1 MWRKNN
7 MNDENQKSQK
17 ENWWKKKTRW
27 QKASFIISITLFVLS
42 LGFLS
47 TLLFAREIYGDD
59 FANKI
64 YGSEDISNG
73 FVVIKNAFMDA
84 GSKLI
89 ATVII
94 VFVSFAIYFVAN
106 FIIKLFSTGSKRAK
120 TTTSLIRSLLKYA
133 VILVA
138 IALILS
144 SWGLNVTGIVASIG
158 VLTLIIGLGC
168 QSLISDVISGLF
180 IVFDDYFSVG
190 DLIIID
196 GFRGYVEEIGLRA
209 VRINDK
215 VGNIKSI
222 NNSAITTCVN
232 LSRSLNAITV
242 TMDASYN
249 EDVERCEA
257 IFARELPKIKE
268 KIPQIVEGPTYKG
281 VSGFEGSGISFA
293 FSIMVKAEDRFQAN
307 RDFNR
312 EIYQMFVKNDI
323 LIPYTQITVNSADPT
338 NRPKATSDDIKL
350 SKQLISGQRSKKP
363 AAKKQKLRQ
372 KIAKAYQEA
381 LDETKDI

>member
-1 MWRKNN
+1 

-190 DLIIID
+190 DLVIID

-249 EDVERCEA
+249 EDIERCEA

>member
-1 MWRKNN
+1 

-144 SWGLNVTGIVASIG
+144 TWGLNVTGIVASIG

-190 DLIIID
+190 DLVIID

>member
-1 MWRKNN
+1 
-7 MNDENQKSQK
+7 MNEENQKDQK

-27 QKASFIISITLFVLS
+27 QKASFIISIVLFVLS
-42 LGFLS
+42 LAFLS
-47 TLLFAREIYGDD
+47 TLLFAREIYGND

-64 YGSEDISNG
+64 YGSEDIPNG
-73 FVVIKNAFMDA
+73 FIVIKNAFMDA

-94 VFVSFAIYFVAN
+94 VFVSFAIYFAAN

-144 SWGLNVTGIVASIG
+144 TWGLNVTGIVASIG

-168 QSLISDVISGLF
+168 QSLISDVVSGLF

-190 DLIIID
+190 DLVIID

-249 EDVERCEA
+249 EDIERCEA

-293 FSIMVKAEDRFQAN
+293 FGIMVKADDRFQAN

-323 LIPYTQITVNSADPT
+323 LIPYNQITVNSPDPT
-338 NRPKATSDDIKL
+338 DRPKATSDDIKL

>member
-144 SWGLNVTGIVASIG
+144 TWGLNVTGIVASIG

-190 DLIIID
+190 DLVIID

>member
-190 DLIIID
+190 DLVIID

>member
-1 MWRKNN
+1 

-17 ENWWKKKTRW
+17 ENWWKKKTKW
-27 QKASFIISITLFVLS
+27 QKASFIISIALFVLS
-42 LGFLS
+42 LAFLS

-64 YGSEDISNG
+64 YGSEDIPNG

-144 SWGLNVTGIVASIG
+144 TWGLNVTGIVASIG

-168 QSLISDVISGLF
+168 QSLISDVVSGLF
-180 IVFDDYFSVG
+180 IVFDDCFSVG
-190 DLIIID
+190 DLVIID

-249 EDVERCEA
+249 EDIERCEA
-257 IFARELPKIKE
+257 IFARELPKIKD

-372 KIAKAYQEA
+372 KIAKAYQEV

>member
-1 MWRKNN
+1 
-7 MNDENQKSQK
+7 MNEENQKDQK

-27 QKASFIISITLFVLS
+27 QKASFIISIVLFVLS
-42 LGFLS
+42 LVFLS
-47 TLLFAREIYGDD
+47 TLLFAREIYGND

-64 YGSEDISNG
+64 YGSEDIQNG

-94 VFVSFAIYFVAN
+94 VFVSFAIYFAAN

-144 SWGLNVTGIVASIG
+144 TWGLNVTGIVASIG

-168 QSLISDVISGLF
+168 QSLISDVVSGLF

-190 DLIIID
+190 DLVIID

-249 EDVERCEA
+249 EDIERCEA

-293 FSIMVKAEDRFQAN
+293 FGIMVKADDRFQAN

-323 LIPYTQITVNSADPT
+323 LIPYNQITVNSPDPT
-338 NRPKATSDDIKL
+338 DRPKATSDDIKL

>member
-1 MWRKNN
+1 

-17 ENWWKKKTRW
+17 ENWWKKKTKW
-27 QKASFIISITLFVLS
+27 QKASFIISIALFVLS
-42 LGFLS
+42 LAFLS

-64 YGSEDISNG
+64 YGSEDIPNG

-144 SWGLNVTGIVASIG
+144 TWGLNVTGIVASIG

-168 QSLISDVISGLF
+168 QSLISDVVSGLF

-190 DLIIID
+190 DLVIID

-249 EDVERCEA
+249 EDIERCEA

-372 KIAKAYQEA
+372 KIAKAYQEV